1 MRRSLLL
8 SAIGLGFALSSAVEA
23 QQRTRLTVYTA
34 LENEQLAPF
43 KQAAE
48 AAVPGI
54 EIAWVRDSTGVM
66 TARLIAERANP
77 RADIIWG
84 LSVFSLLQLEGMDML
99 EPDTPQGAEALRA
112 NMRSDRSPMTWT
124 GMDAFVSA
132 VCFNTVVAQQR
143 GLPRPSTWADLLD
156 PRFRGQIVMPNP
168 NSSGT
173 GFLTLAGWI
182 GTQGEANAWTYM
194 TRLHDNIQVYTHSG
208 SASCNNAARGEYAVG
223 LSFDMRSV
231 ALKNQGA
238 PIEIIVPTD
247 GVGFDLEATA
257 IVRGTRNAEAARRL
271 ADFAVSRPAMELYGR
286 YYALLAMPGDGALWP
301 LLRAARHARRGADGA
316 RLSGRVRLP
325 PGECGF
331 PRDRRQPRPH
341 PARMGAALRRQVGA
355 ALSVG
360 RAGDALRCRSRWR
373 RAEVSVALEAR

>member
-1 MRRSLLL
+1 MRRSLVLTGL
-8 SAIGLGFALSSAVEA
+8 ALGLGLTLPAEA

-54 EIAWVRDSTGVM
+54 EIAWVRDSTGVI

-77 RADIIWG
+77 RADLVWG

-99 EPDTPQGAEALRA
+99 EPYTPRGAEALRP

-132 VCFNTVVAQQR
+132 VCFNTIVAQQR
-143 GLPRPSTWADLLD
+143 GLPRPTTWADLLD
-156 PRFRGQIVMPNP
+156 PRFRGQVAMPNP
-168 NSSGT
+168 SSSGT
-173 GFLTLAGWI
+173 GFLTITGWM
-182 GTQGEANAWTYM
+182 GAMGEPNAWHYM

-208 SASCNNAARGEYAVG
+208 SAPCNNAARGEYAVG

-238 PIEIIVPTD
+238 PIDIIIPSD

-257 IVRGTRNAEAARRL
+257 ILRGTRNAEAARRL

-286 YYALLAMPGDGALWP
+286 SYALLALPGVEPTVRGYPAEF
-301 LLRAARHARRGADGA
+301 AARVVNADFRAIAGD
-316 RLSGRVRLP
+316 
-325 PGECGF
+325 
-331 PRDRRQPRPH
+331 RDRILREWAQRFDGKSAPR
-341 PARMGAALRRQVGA
+341 
-355 ALSVG
+355 
-360 RAGDALRCRSRWR
+360 
-373 RAEVSVALEAR
+373 